1 LFQSSLPKNKK
12 SRHQNGFFCFWDES
26 RIKGCAKVFQRKS
39 EPYLPA
45 FPLDITVAELPRP
58 TVVRYRRYFLQF
70 YYFQRKKCL
79 SRTIL

>member
-12 SRHQNGFFCFWDES
+12 SRFDDGFFCFCDEL
-26 RIKGCAKVFQRKS
+26 RVKGYAKVFQRKS

-45 FPLDITVAELPRP
+45 FPLNITVAELTRL
-58 TVVRYRRYFLQF
+58 TVVRYRRYFPRF

-79 SRTIL
+79 PRTIL